1 MASGGSGSTPGSA
14 APTSPSAPH
23 TAHHHGDTTTTISV
37 RDSCELLRKLAA
49 EMIVGGADA
58 IAPDDLSKRLVSI
71 AVDLILNQAGQSSA
85 AGEHASRR
93 RAPLL
98 ARSDDI
104 ADAIVMATA
113 LARSATEEVRAS
125 VVECLVRLAFRPL
138 LAASTRDVLL
148 REPSSRTA
156 LKLVGGMIGSLTVAL
171 DKPLL
176 FRTLSVKALLAHP
189 KHCWTAIPALCK
201 LLERC
206 SCSRVFRLPNP
217 WTAAMLRELR
227 EVVSAEEVSF
237 EVLIFMILYD

>member
-58 IAPDDLSKRLVSI
+58 IASDDLSKRIVSI
-71 AVDLILNQAGQSSA
+71 AVELILNQAGQSSA

-113 LARSATEEVRAS
+113 LARSAPEEVRAS

-156 LKLVGGMIGSLTVAL
+156 LKLVGGMIGSLTVAC
-171 DKPLL
+171 DK
-176 FRTLSVKALLAHP
+176 
-189 KHCWTAIPALCK
+189 
-201 LLERC
+201 
-206 SCSRVFRLPNP
+206 VFFYFI
-217 WTAAMLRELR
+217 
-227 EVVSAEEVSF
+227 V
-237 EVLIFMILYD
+237 